1 MSVNLNPALAGL
13 VGSTS
18 RQQLDGVEYRLSL
31 LWLDETPRMP
41 FDFLPALPPTTTD
54 FLTQAWR
61 YRASTM
67 FYQDETADAQDP
79 DVGDVFIFQVAVSA
93 SVNDAFYVGND
104 RPFQSITYDIS
115 TAGNYSI
122 VIAWEYW
129 DGSAWAALGPLVD
142 DTDSF
147 QTTGVNTVSFVVP
160 DDWEQVDVNG
170 VTAYYV
176 RSRIDVINSYTG
188 FPVATTIQVTTP
200 EDQSLTFG
208 EPGVWTLALAQSDG
222 TTLISGQLLRHGVNV
237 LAGFRGDARF
247 PGQGFGQII
256 AWDYTGLDRD
266 PGREDLDP
274 GSDVRLVYRTAA
286 EVLAG

>member
-54 FLTQAWR
+54 FLTQAWN
-61 YRASTM
+61 YRESGM
-67 FYQDETADAQDP
+67 LFEDETADAQDP
-79 DVGDVFIFQVAVSA
+79 GVGDVSIFQAAVNA
-93 SVNDAFYVGND
+93 SVGDAFYIGND
-104 RPFQSITYDIS
+104 RRFQAIEFDVD
-115 TAGNYSI
+115 TAGVYSI
-122 VIAWEYW
+122 VVVWEYW
-129 DGSAWAALGPLVD
+129 DGSAWTALAPLVD
-142 DTDSF
+142 GTDSF
-147 QTTGVNTVSFVVP
+147 QTTGVNTVSFVIP
-160 DDWEQVDVNG
+160 NDWEQVAVNG
-170 VTAYYV
+170 FTAYYV
-176 RSRIDVINSYTG
+176 RVRIDVINSYTS
-188 FPVATTIQVTTP
+188 PPTATTIQVTTP
-200 EDQSLTFG
+200 EDQSLTFR

-247 PGQGFGQII
+247 PGQGFGEII